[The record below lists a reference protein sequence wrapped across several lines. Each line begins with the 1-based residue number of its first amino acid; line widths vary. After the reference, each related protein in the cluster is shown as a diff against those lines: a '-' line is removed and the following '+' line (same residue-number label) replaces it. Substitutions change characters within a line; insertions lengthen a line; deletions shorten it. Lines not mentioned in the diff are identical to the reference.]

1 MSDAV
6 RDVSLNLRRAVTRHF
21 GNRLRSDAKHPALSV
36 KRGRHRLF
44 IICTIPRSKEPR
56 IVQNIRVAVDVGG
69 TFTDICIMDEA
80 TGLIRVEKTASTQD
94 PIDGIMGGV
103 SKAGIDLAEVALFS
117 HGTTVATNA
126 LITRRLPRT
135 AVVSTK
141 GFRDVIEIRRA
152 NKEDLWDTY
161 KDVVRPYVPRRDRL
175 TVPERVDAAGRVI
188 EPLDIEAAREVARIL
203 KRRGVAA
210 VAVCFM
216 NAYLNGENERAM
228 RDILLESMPEIPV
241 SISSQVLPEIFEHER
256 FSTTVANAVVS
267 PVVVDYTSRLGERL
281 ANEGYTRDL
290 LLLHTG
296 GGVMTPAS
304 VKDFAA
310 RLAGSGIA
318 AGAIASR
325 TIASLCGYP
334 NSIGLDMGGTSTDV
348 SLAYEGQSRITKDWY
363 VEFGY
368 PIRFASIEVLTIGAG
383 GGSLAWTDPAGSLRN
398 GPQSAGAY
406 PGPACYGNGNAQP
419 TNTDANVTLGR
430 LGTSL
435 AGGKVTLDPA
445 LARQSVEDGVAKPFG
460 LGLHEAADAILKVA
474 NANMSDAVRLISIS
488 RGYDPRDFALV
499 AFGGAGALHGV
510 DVARELAIPVV
521 IVPPNPGVTSAL
533 GCLLVDMQHD
543 FSQSCMVD
551 AAEADPADIEAQ
563 FAAIEKEALDRLAHE
578 GVAPENIVLQ
588 RSIDMMY
595 RGQWRSLAVNAP
607 RPIGAIADLVAS
619 FHAEHQREYNFRRDS
634 APVSFFR
641 LNLKAVGIVPK
652 AEFAVHEPTGVTP
665 EPVARRP
672 VWFDGEAHDTPV
684 FQRGSLPCG
693 FTFRGPAI
701 VEQIDATTVV
711 PPGAKAEVDK
721 YLNIIISVKE

>member
-1 MSDAV
+1 MQD
-6 RDVSLNLRRAVTRHF
+6 L
-21 GNRLRSDAKHPALSV
+21 
-36 KRGRHRLF
+36 
-44 IICTIPRSKEPR
+44 
-56 IVQNIRVAVDVGG
+56 RVAVDVGG
-69 TFTDICIMDEA
+69 TFTDICIMDET
-80 TGLIRVEKTASTQD
+80 TGLIRIEKTSSTRD
-94 PIDGIMGGV
+94 PIEGIMGGV
-103 SKAGIDLAEVALFS
+103 SKAGIDLSRVALFS

-135 AVVSTK
+135 AVVTTK

-175 TVPERVDAAGRVI
+175 TVPERVDAGGKVI
-188 EPLDIEAAREVARIL
+188 EPLDVEAARAVARIL

-216 NAYLNGENERAM
+216 NAYLNGANERAM
-228 RDILLESMPEIPV
+228 RDILLAEMPDIPV

-267 PVVVDYTSRLGERL
+267 PVVVNYTSRLGERL
-281 ANEGYTRDL
+281 AREGYTRDL

-325 TIASLCGYP
+325 YIAGLCGFP

-348 SLAYEGQSRITKDWY
+348 SLAYEGHSRVTKDWHI
-363 VEFGY
+363 EFGY

-398 GPQSAGAY
+398 GPQSAGAH
-406 PGPACYGNGNAQP
+406 PGPACYGNGNTQP

-430 LGTSL
+430 LGTDL
-435 AGGKVTLDPA
+435 AGGKVKLDPA
-445 LARQSVEDGVAKPFG
+445 LAEQAVEDGVAKPFG
-460 LGLHEAADAILKVA
+460 LGLHEAADAIVKVA

-533 GCLLVDMQHD
+533 GCLLVDMPHD

-551 AAEADPADIEAQ
+551 AADADATEIEAQ
-563 FAAIEKEALDRLAHE
+563 FAELEKAALARLIHE
-578 GVAPENIVLQ
+578 GVAQQDIVLQ

-607 RPIGAIADLVAS
+607 QPIGAIADLVQS

-641 LNLKAVGIVPK
+641 LNLKAVGVVPK
-652 AEFAVHEPTGVTP
+652 AEFAVHAPTGVSP
-665 EPVARRP
+665 APVGHRR
-672 VWFDGEAHDTPV
+672 VWFEGSGLDTPV
-684 FQRGSLPCG
+684 YRRADLPCG
-693 FTFRGPAI
+693 FSFQGPAI
-701 VEQIDATTVV
+701 IEQLDATTVV
-711 PPGAKAEVDK
+711 PPGASAEVDK
-721 YLNIIISVKE
+721 YLNIIIRVKE

>member
-1 MSDAV
+1 MQ
-6 RDVSLNLRRAVTRHF
+6 NL
-21 GNRLRSDAKHPALSV
+21 
-36 KRGRHRLF
+36 
-44 IICTIPRSKEPR
+44 
-56 IVQNIRVAVDVGG
+56 RVAVDVGG

-80 TGLIRVEKTASTQD
+80 SGLIRIEKTATTRD
-94 PIDGIMGGV
+94 PIEGIMGGV
-103 SKAGIDLAEVALFS
+103 SKAGIDLSKVALFS

-135 AVVSTK
+135 AVVTTQ

-161 KDVVRPYVPRRDRL
+161 KDVVKPYVPRRDRL
-175 TVPERVDAAGRVI
+175 TVPERIDAAGKVI
-188 EPLDIEAAREVARIL
+188 EPLDVDAAREVARIL

-210 VAVCFM
+210 IAVCFM
-216 NAYLNGENERAM
+216 NAYLNGANERAM
-228 RDILLESMPEIPV
+228 RDILLKEMPDIPV

-267 PVVVDYTSRLGERL
+267 PVVVSYTTRLGDRL
-281 ANEGYTRDL
+281 ADEGYTRDL

-325 TIASLCGYP
+325 YIAGLCGFP

-363 VEFGY
+363 IEFGY

-398 GPQSAGAY
+398 GPQSAGAH
-406 PGPACYGNGNAQP
+406 PGPACYGNGNTQP
-419 TNTDANVTLGR
+419 TNTDANVTMGR

-435 AGGKVTLDPA
+435 AGGKVTLDPE
-445 LARQSVEDGVAKPFG
+445 LAHQAVEDGVAKPFG

-543 FSQSCMVD
+543 FSQSCMVGAD
-551 AAEADPADIEAQ
+551 EADAADIEAQ
-563 FAAIEKEALDRLAHE
+563 FAVLEKEALARLTHE
-578 GVAPENIVLQ
+578 GVAAQDIVLQ

-595 RGQWRSLAVNAP
+595 RGQWRSLAVSAP
-607 RPIGAIADLVAS
+607 RPIGPISDLVQN
-619 FHAEHQREYNFRRDS
+619 FHAEHKREYNFRRDDS
-634 APVSFFR
+634 PVSFFR
-641 LNLKAVGIVPK
+641 LNLKAIGVVPK
-652 AEFAVHEPTGVTP
+652 AEFAVHKATGAIP
-665 EPVARRP
+665 EPVDRRR
-672 VWFDGEAHDTPV
+672 VWFDGNGLDTPV
-684 FQRGSLPCG
+684 YQRDDLPCG
-693 FTFRGPAI
+693 FSFQGPAI
-701 VEQIDATTVV
+701 IEQVDATTVV
-711 PPGAKAEVDK
+711 PPGASAEVDK
-721 YLNIIISVKE
+721 YLNIIIRVKE